1 MDSRR
6 RGGGRGRFR
15 ATHDVAEDDNENEED
30 QETKN
35 VDYGE
40 FDAIKYSDECTDLYI
55 RDSHRKHARMKKN
68 FVEKKKQES
77 SSDSDESFTEYPDNA
92 TNEWQHDR

>member
-1 MDSRR
+1 MDSRC

-15 ATHDVAEDDNENEED
+15 ATQDVAEDDNENEED

>member
-15 ATHDVAEDDNENEED
+15 ATQDVAEDDNENEED